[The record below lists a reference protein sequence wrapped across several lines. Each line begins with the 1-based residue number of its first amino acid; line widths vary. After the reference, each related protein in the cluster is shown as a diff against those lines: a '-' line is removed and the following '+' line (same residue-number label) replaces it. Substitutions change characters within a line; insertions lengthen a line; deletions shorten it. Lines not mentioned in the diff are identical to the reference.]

1 MYLIRNHTFKK
12 SDIDSSL
19 EFITNSAEFIFRDD
33 DIFQI
38 RLGLNKLV
46 QAMSVLYKEYKEKEL
61 LKTIKT
67 MKITMI

>member
-1 MYLIRNHTFKK
+1 MYLIRNNTFKK
-12 SDIDSSL
+12 SDIDSSF

>member
-12 SDIDSSL
+12 SDIDSSF
-19 EFITNSAEFIFRDD
+19 EFITNSAKFIFRDD

-61 LKTIKT
+61 LKKNKT